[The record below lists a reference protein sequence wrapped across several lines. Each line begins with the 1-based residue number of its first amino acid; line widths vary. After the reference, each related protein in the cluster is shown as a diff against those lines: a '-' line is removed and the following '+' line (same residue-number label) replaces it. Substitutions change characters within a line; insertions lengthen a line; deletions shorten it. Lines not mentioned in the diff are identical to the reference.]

1 MKKTPWL
8 LWILLLLLFCSGCE
22 DGALEPPLADP
33 EVGPA
38 AERLACAQ
46 LGELDGLITEAERQ
60 RVLLLLEQVIPLR
73 QERTQAGVWEKSGEE
88 LRLTGQLNRLYE
100 RYTVKYLGSGGTWGY
115 GAPTEKILAEYTIQ
129 EGARLRKDTRA
140 ETEESLY
147 TEADFQSLWEK
158 LYAFLPEGA
167 WADFSRLIVFT
178 DGLDETLAYVY
189 RADSAGKKWVVA
201 VDPADAADWD
211 WFTETVLHEYA
222 HYVTLNHE
230 QVTYTDHQTA
240 ATYNEAGMVAQPDS
254 YLDDFYQ
261 AFWAD
266 YLDDR
271 LANMESFN
279 FFLRHEPDFV
289 TPYAS
294 TDPSEDIAESF
305 AYFIL
310 YEPAQGDAVWEQK
323 QNFFYQYP
331 ELEQFR
337 TETRL
342 RLGLD

>member
-1 MKKTPWL
+1 MNRRLERL
-8 LWILLLLLFCSGCE
+8 LPLVLLLALCAGCGE
-22 DGALEPPLADP
+22 SAGEPPAPELRAD
-33 EVGPA
+33 
-38 AERLACAQ
+38 AERLAAVQ
-46 LGELDGLITEAERQ
+46 LGELDGLVTETERARVVALLE
-60 RVLLLLEQVIPLR
+60 RVLPLR
-73 QERTQAGVWEKSGEE
+73 QERMREDVWEKSGEE

-100 RYTVKYLGSGGTWGY
+100 RYTVKYLGSGGAWGY
-115 GAPTEKILAEYTIQ
+115 GAPAEKVLAEYAIQ
-129 EGARLRKDTRA
+129 QGERLRKDTRA
-140 ETEESLY
+140 ETEESQY
-147 TEADFQSLWEK
+147 TEEDFQDLWEK
-158 LYAFLPEGA
+158 MYAFLPEGA

-178 DGLDETLAYVY
+178 DGVDETLAYVY
-189 RADSAGKKWVVA
+189 PADDAGRKWVVA
-201 VDPADAADWD
+201 VDPADADDWD

-230 QVTYTDHQTA
+230 QVSYTGRQTA
-240 ATYNEAGMVAQPDS
+240 ATYNEEGMVAEPGS

-261 AFWAD
+261 EFWAD

-271 LANMESFN
+271 LANMDSFN

-289 TPYAS
+289 TAYAS

-305 AYFIL
+305 TYFIL
-310 YEPAQGDAVWEQK
+310 YEPARGDAVWEQK

-331 ELEQFR
+331 ELERFR